1 MTQDQVDA
9 VIRTA
14 LREWEA
20 AMHTHQLK
28 FMKILSELKDE
39 LEVEAIYHERVKKE
53 YAAYRTKVVAT
64 LTREADLAAGMGL
77 LTSPDRLRELAKLLE
92 EA

>member
-9 VIRTA
+9 VVRTS
-14 LREWEA
+14 LRELELTFNHHK
-20 AMHTHQLK
+20 M
-28 FMKILSELKDE
+28 MCIKIMCKLQDE

-53 YAAYRTKVVAT
+53 YGEYRDLVVAT
-64 LTREADLAAGMGL
+64 LTREAHLASGMGL
-77 LTSPDRLRELAKLLE
+77 LTSPERLRELAKLLE

>member
-1 MTQDQVDA
+1 MTQEEVDG
-9 VIRTA
+9 VMRTA

-39 LEVEAIYHERVKKE
+39 LEVEAIYHERVKEE

-64 LTREADLAAGMGL
+64 LMREADLASGMSL
-77 LTSPDRLRELAKLLE
+77 LTSPERLREIAEKLE
-92 EA
+92 TA

>member
-1 MTQDQVDA
+1 MTQDQVNA

-39 LEVEAIYHERVKKE
+39 LDVEAIYHERVKDE

-64 LTREADLAAGMGL
+64 LTREADLAAGAGL
-77 LTSPDRLRELAKLLE
+77 LTSTERLREIAENLE
-92 EA
+92 KA